1 MDAAKNLTKI
11 KPTPKISNSEEFPEE
26 SFHGLD
32 FLRAMAMLMG
42 LVFHA
47 PMLYYIPIMADGF
60 QEFGVS
66 SATIP
71 SMEAWLN
78 ATVQWLHSWRMTA
91 FFMTSGFFAGLVL
104 SKRTPKRFISDR
116 FVKLGITKQA
126 NPTVKLH

>member
-1 MDAAKNLTKI
+1 MNDKLSEMKKRVESLRSKQIASMDTAKKPSER
-11 KPTPKISNSEEFPEE
+11 KPTAKIYNSEGFSEE
-26 SFHGLD
+26 RFHGLD

-71 SMEAWLN
+71 SM
-78 ATVQWLHSWRMTA
+78 
-91 FFMTSGFFAGLVL
+91 
-104 SKRTPKRFISDR
+104 
-116 FVKLGITKQA
+116 
-126 NPTVKLH
+126 